1 MLKERH
7 FRIFY
12 GDIGYSFESIV
23 GDYLRGAKKITI
35 EDPYIRS
42 HHQISNFVRFC
53 ELVVNIGSAEEISLI
68 TGYDSE
74 EQRTEAS
81 EKFESIRF
89 SLKENNIKLKVTFK
103 EHIHDRDI
111 QLDTG
116 RQIKIGR
123 GFDIYQP
130 PDNWFV
136 VGANDFELRPCLE
149 TQVDIFKWK
158 ESKS

>member
-1 MLKERH
+1 M
-7 FRIFY
+7 
-12 GDIGYSFESIV
+12 
-23 GDYLRGAKKITI
+23 
-35 EDPYIRS
+35 
-42 HHQISNFVRFC
+42 
-53 ELVVNIGSAEEISLI
+53 I

-74 EQRTEAS
+74 EQRKESS

-89 SLKENNIKLKVTFK
+89 SMKEKGIKLNITFK

-111 QLDTG
+111 QLDNG
-116 RQIKIGR
+116 WRIKIGR

-149 TQVDIFKWK
+149 TQVDIFKWDTHK
-158 ESKS
+158 TQPESRGTEKM